1 MVRQRYIK
9 LGGFIDDSMDY
20 LTLNE
25 LQEARRLVPLLGGR
39 ERVLALADT
48 SVEGDPRWAARLAN
62 YLLLVEANDS
72 EALLIRQKAFLKVAQ
87 TTNSANER
95 NYLLGLIL
103 EEKGEIDFKARLAP
117 MNLRAYDALTN
128 ASLLQRLKYRF
139 RAEAAD
145 HVDLSFRVQVEG
157 DVFLLT
163 VRNNV
168 LRVQQESYAESAD
181 IKLSHADLVAIT
193 AHTKVLGD
201 VPGWSSTPMATLA
214 SLIE

>member
-1 MVRQRYIK
+1 
-9 LGGFIDDSMDY
+9 
-20 LTLNE
+20 
-25 LQEARRLVPLLGGR
+25 
-39 ERVLALADT
+39 
-48 SVEGDPRWAARLAN
+48 
-62 YLLLVEANDS
+62 
-72 EALLIRQKAFLKVAQ
+72 
-87 TTNSANER
+87 
-95 NYLLGLIL
+95 
-103 EEKGEIDFKARLAP
+103 

-168 LRVQQESYAESAD
+168 LRVQQESYTESAD